1 MTTMTAD
8 PNPVVL
14 GTDTFLTIS
23 ATATVGLCNPSCFNP
38 EVTSVTGTFF
48 FGDGSSF
55 PINFLFADPTV
66 SITTSHLYTTG
77 SFFDV
82 TFFGTIEWT
91 EQNVGF
97 LDGMPVVNT
106 FGEVKL
112 ASVTRRRVCY
122 HFQPTL
128 MLLNCSSCG
137 NSTPRR
143 SPVVRHRPQ
152 RVDVCW
158 LAQEAEE
165 HRCCCN
171 SLKGVVMTNIGKM
184 RCTAVFAALA
194 LAGSVAACIG

>member
-1 MTTMTAD
+1 MFRKSKIVIATAVLLVGLTSVSHAALMTTMTAD

-106 FGEVKL
+106 FGEVVGFGNP
-112 ASVTRRRVCY
+112 AAG
-122 HFQPTL
+122 
-128 MLLNCSSCG
+128 LLSL
-137 NSTPRR
+137 STD
-143 SPVVRHRPQ
+143 
-152 RVDVCW
+152 VDVIESVPPAATP
-158 LAQEAEE
+158 LP
-165 HRCCCN
+165 
-171 SLKGVVMTNIGKM
+171 
-184 RCTAVFAALA
+184 AALPLFATGLSA
-194 LAGSVAACIG
+194 LSLLGWRRKRKNTAAAATP